1 MSVQWALKCGAEKFC
16 LWVSQAVMHPVVW
29 CPWVATS
36 RAGQELTMVGGKHAV
51 LTLPA
56 ADRCTGTV
64 LHWFAGAEV
73 LGWLLVLL
81 LSAGALHWAGLVSSA
96 VVLSMLMFEVL
107 VVHRKHCLG
116 LNFYFMHLIL
126 ILAAS
131 CFGFTE
137 KWAENQL
144 WWALLL
150 TGAMQR
156 D

>member
-1 MSVQWALKCGAEKFC
+1 MSVKWALKCGAEKFC
-16 LWVSQAVMHPVVW
+16 LWVSQAVMHSVVW
-29 CPWVATS
+29 CPWVAAS
-36 RAGQELTMVGGKHAV
+36 RSGADHSWWKHAV

-56 ADRCTGTV
+56 AHRCTGRV
-64 LHWFAGAEV
+64 LPWFAGAEV

-81 LSAGALHWAGLVSSA
+81 LSAGVLHWAGLVFLA

-137 KWAENQL
+137 KWAENQV

>member
-1 MSVQWALKCGAEKFC
+1 MSVKGALKCGAERFC
-16 LWVSQAVMHPVVW
+16 PWVSQAVMHPVVQ
-29 CPWVATS
+29 CPWAAAS
-36 RAGQELTMVGGKHAV
+36 RAGQELTVAGGKHEV
-51 LTLPA
+51 LALPA
-56 ADRCTGTV
+56 ADQCTGTV
-64 LHWFAGAEV
+64 LRWFAEAEV

-81 LSAGALHWAGLVSSA
+81 LTAGALPWAGLVSSA

-107 VVHRKHCLG
+107 VVHRKHCLA
-116 LNFYFMHLIL
+116 LNFYFMCLIL

-131 CFGFTE
+131 CFGL
-137 KWAENQL
+137 AENQV